1 MKSRE
6 IALCGMMNAL
16 AVVIMNLG
24 GIVPMATFC
33 TPILAMIVLL
43 PVLEEYGAKLGWCAW
58 VTVSILSLLQV
69 ADRETAFVYVFFGW
83 YPMVR
88 PAVNK
93 LPTKLGRLGV
103 KLIICN
109 AVIALLYG
117 AVLRVMGLT
126 ADLLEGTK
134 LMNYALL
141 ALGNAAFLLLDLVLG
156 RMTLMWRVKWR
167 KYFFK

>member
-88 PAVNK
+88 PAINK

-141 ALGNAAFLLLDLVLG
+141 ALGNISFLMMDLVLG

>member
-69 ADRETAFVYVFFGW
+69 TDRETAFVYVFFGW
-83 YPMVR
+83 YPMLR
-88 PAVNK
+88 PAINK

-141 ALGNAAFLLLDLVLG
+141 ALGNAAFLLLDLVLE
-156 RMTLMWRVKWR
+156 RMTLLWRVKWR

>member
-69 ADRETAFVYVFFGW
+69 TDRETAFVYVFFGW

-93 LPTKLGRLGV
+93 FPTKLGRLGV

>member
-6 IALCGMMNAL
+6 IALCGVMNAL

-43 PVLEEYGAKLGWCAW
+43 PVLEEYGGKMGWCAW
-58 VTVSILSLLQV
+58 AAVSILSLLQV

-93 LPTKLGRLGV
+93 IPTKLGKLGV
-103 KLIICN
+103 KLLICN
-109 AVIALLYG
+109 AVITLLYG
-117 AVLRVMGLT
+117 ALLRVMGMT
-126 ADLLEGTK
+126 NDLLEATK
-134 LMNYALL
+134 LMNCTLL
-141 ALGNAAFLLLDLVLG
+141 VLGNIAFLMTDLVLH
-156 RMTLMWRVKWR
+156 RMTLLWHLKWR
-167 KYFFK
+167 KHFFK